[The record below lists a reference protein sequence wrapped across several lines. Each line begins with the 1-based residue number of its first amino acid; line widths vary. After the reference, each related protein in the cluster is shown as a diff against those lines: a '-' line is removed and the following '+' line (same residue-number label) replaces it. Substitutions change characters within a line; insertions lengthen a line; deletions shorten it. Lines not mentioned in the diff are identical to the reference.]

1 MRDSIQA
8 LALVQKEVRKL
19 TEENIEFLAAARA
32 GTFRSE
38 EHTSEL
44 QSLTNLRMPSSA

>member
-32 GTFRSE
+32 GTFDEYTKIGRA
-38 EHTSEL
+38 HV
-44 QSLTNLRMPSSA
+44 